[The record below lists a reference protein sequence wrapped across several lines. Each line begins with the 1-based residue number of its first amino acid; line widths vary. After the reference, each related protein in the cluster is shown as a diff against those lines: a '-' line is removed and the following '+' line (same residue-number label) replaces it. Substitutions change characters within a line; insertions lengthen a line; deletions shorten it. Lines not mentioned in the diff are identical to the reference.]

1 MRAGAAG
8 SETPEAGT
16 WQLLFGRDARSL
28 PARIHLALV
37 DQLYA
42 IRPVVI
48 LVSATAVAMLG
59 WHAAATVGDA
69 WLAALS
75 ALAVVLTLGWLP
87 LTAASRRFG
96 STARRERVFAL
107 FAFAGAAAVGC
118 TAARA
123 FLATDDPGVHVLMAI
138 LALVGV
144 CSVLRR
150 AARPWIVALQLA
162 GLLGPLAVALVAT
175 GNPIYAALGIGSS
188 ALAFNMFE
196 MAVGI
201 YRVEVDAYRKKERL
215 AQHNAQFKA
224 ALENMMRGLCMVDVD
239 RRLLLCNDRY
249 LEMFGFSADIVKP
262 GAALVDVLEH
272 SIALGN
278 HPGKTV
284 AQLLDQVAGRLCDT
298 EVSFLHRI
306 DSGRVF
312 AVTHQPMDGGGWVAS
327 FEDMTERLAA
337 EAALRESEAHY
348 RYRVELDPQ
357 TAWTLDPQGEMI
369 EISGR
374 WTEYTG
380 QPHEAALGTGW
391 LDVVHPDDVA
401 MVIETS
407 RYALDTQT
415 NSDVRFRCRRADG
428 QYRWFRT
435 RGYPRLD
442 ADGRIFRWYGY
453 SEDIHDQVLAE
464 AARRR
469 SEAQLATIF
478 NQAMVGIALTVPGKG
493 IVLANDRFG
502 AILGRSAEDVVGL
515 TISEITHPEDLVWNL
530 PLFERC
536 AATGEP
542 MLIEKRYLRP
552 DGTSVWCKA
561 SVAFVAGDGEGQ
573 KLAIVIID
581 DISERKAT
589 EAQLQRLQAELLHVS
604 RSSAMDAMGTAIAH
618 EINQPLA
625 AAANYAAA
633 AQHLLARENVPVDRL
648 REVIPRMIAET
659 MRAGEIIRR
668 LRKLVEKGE
677 AQAVPEDLAELVHDA
692 NVAVISGARELGML
706 PELDLDAS
714 LVVVADRVQVQQVLH
729 NLARNAVEAMRG
741 NAPAQLTIRT
751 ERRGT
756 AAVVHVEDNG
766 SGLAADVKEQLFQP
780 FVSSKG
786 GGMGVGLS
794 ICRTIVEAHGGRIW
808 AEELPGG
815 GSRFSFTLPLAEAE
829 RPVPATDDR
838 LVTAT

>member
-1 MRAGAAG
+1 MRTGATG
-8 SETPEAGT
+8 QETPEAGA
-16 WQLLFGRDARSL
+16 WQLLLGRDARSL
-28 PARIHLALV
+28 PARIHLSLV
-37 DQLYA
+37 DQLFA

-59 WHAAATVGDA
+59 GYAATTVGDA

-75 ALAVVLTLGWLP
+75 TLAVVLTLGWLP
-87 LTAASRRFG
+87 LTAVSRRFG
-96 STARRERVFAL
+96 SATRREHVFAL

-118 TAARA
+118 TVARG
-123 FLATDDPGVHVLMAI
+123 FLVTDDPGVHVLMAI
-138 LALVGV
+138 LDLVGV

-175 GNPIYAALGIGSS
+175 GNPIYAALGVGSA

-215 AQHNAQFKA
+215 VQHNAQFKA
-224 ALENMMRGLCMVDVD
+224 ALENMLRGLCMVDAD

-262 GAALVDVLEH
+262 GAAMVDVLEH

-278 HPGKTV
+278 HSGMTA
-284 AQLLDQVAGRLCDT
+284 AQLLEQVAGRLCDT

-312 AVTHQPMDGGGWVAS
+312 AVTHQPMDGGGWVAT

-337 EAALRESEAHY
+337 EAALRESEEHY
-348 RYRVELDPQ
+348 RFRVELDPQ
-357 TAWTLDPQGEMI
+357 TAWTCDSQGEMI

-380 QPHEAALGTGW
+380 QPHAAALGAGW

-407 RYALDTQT
+407 RYALSTRT

-453 SEDIHDQVLAE
+453 SEDIHDQLLAD
-464 AARRR
+464 AALRR

-493 IVLANDRFG
+493 ILLANDRFG
-502 AILGRSAEDVVGL
+502 AILGRSAADVVGL
-515 TISEITHPEDLVWNL
+515 TLNEITHSDDLVWNL

-561 SVAFVAGDGEGQ
+561 SVAFVAGEVEGQ

-581 DISERKAT
+581 DISERKTT

-618 EINQPLA
+618 EVNQPLA

-633 AQHLLARENVPVDRL
+633 AQHLLARDDLPVNKL
-648 REVIPRMIAET
+648 REVIARMTAET

-677 AQAVPEDLAELVHDA
+677 AQAMPEDLADLIHDA
-692 NVAVISGARELGML
+692 NVAVMSGAKELGIA
-706 PELDLDAS
+706 PVLDLAAG

-741 NAPAQLTIRT
+741 SAPARLTIRT
-751 ERRGT
+751 ERRGET
-756 AAVVHVEDNG
+756 AVVHVEDNG
-766 SGLAADVKEQLFQP
+766 SGVVAEVRQRLFQP

-794 ICRTIVEAHGGRIW
+794 ICRTIVEGHRGRIW

-815 GSRFSFTLPLAEAE
+815 GARFSFTLPLAD
-829 RPVPATDDR
+829 VPQMATSSPEGM
-838 LVTAT
+838 AAAI